1 MTGRDMTGTAMEAE
15 LARAEAAVAELASG
29 RGDRWYPQ
37 VHIAASAGWIND
49 PNGLSHFGGRYHV
62 YFQHHPYSAQWGP
75 MHWGHVSSADLVTWR
90 HEPIALAPSL
100 EEDRDGVFSG
110 SALADGDELVV
121 YYTGNRWRNG
131 VNEDDGNQ
139 QVQCVAR
146 SKDAITFTKEGV
158 AVTGPP
164 ELPHFRDPKVW
175 RIDGA
180 WHMVLGVCSADER
193 GEVWLYT
200 SADGAV
206 WDFDSVVFRDPDPNA
221 FMLECPDMFPLGD
234 KWVIVYCPMGPKPQ
248 GYGLRN
254 GHNTGYVVGEWAP
267 GECFRQLTDFR
278 PADWGGNY
286 YAPQS
291 FEAPDGRRIAFG
303 WMGGFNQPI
312 VSQRDSWCG
321 QLTVPRELTLAD
333 DLRIRALP
341 VGEFARLRT
350 ATVDLGDVTI
360 GRDGEILLLPELD
373 AADIEL
379 TVSLPDGD
387 AERVG
392 VLLRTDAGNEI
403 LVAYD
408 DLAGRVLIDRRRAGY
423 GERGYRA
430 APFDGGLLELRVI
443 VDRGSV
449 EVFVGDG
456 SECVSSLAFL
466 GEGVRSAVIFSE
478 SGTARFTR
486 AIAHRLRSIWGESTV
501 AYQPAATAAQ
511 DAPRGSRNQ

>member
-1 MTGRDMTGTAMEAE
+1 MRGGNVTGSTMEAE
-15 LARAEAAVAELASG
+15 LARAEAAVAALAAG
-29 RGDRWYPQ
+29 RGDRWYPRT
-37 VHIAASAGWIND
+37 HIAANAGWIND
-49 PNGLSHFGGRYHV
+49 PNGLCHFGGRYHV

-75 MHWGHVSSADLVTWR
+75 MHWGHVSSEDLVTWR

-100 EEDRDGVFSG
+100 DEDRDGVFSG
-110 SALADGDELVV
+110 SAIVSESGDELVV
-121 YYTGNRWRNG
+121 YYTGHRWRNG
-131 VNEDDGNQ
+131 VNEDEGNL
-139 QVQCVAR
+139 QVQCMAR
-146 SKDAITFTKEGV
+146 SSDGTTFVKEGV
-158 AVTGPP
+158 VVTGPP

-175 RIDGA
+175 RMGDT
-180 WHMVLGVCSADER
+180 WYMVFGVCSADER

-200 SADGAV
+200 SADGAA
-206 WDFDSVVFRDPDPNA
+206 WEFDRVVFRDPDPNA

-254 GHNTGYVVGEWAP
+254 GHKAGYVVGDWAP
-267 GECFRQLTDFR
+267 GQDFVQLTDFR

-291 FEAPDGRRIAFG
+291 FTSPDGRRIAFG
-303 WMGGFNQPI
+303 WMGGFDHPI

-333 DLRIRALP
+333 DLRVRAMP
-341 VGEFARLRT
+341 VAEFAGLRT
-350 ATVDLGDVTI
+350 ATVDLGEVTI
-360 GRDGEILLLPELD
+360 GRDEELTLLPDLD
-373 AADIEL
+373 SADIEV
-379 TVSLPDGD
+379 TISLPDGD

-392 VLLRTDAGNEI
+392 LVLRTETGNEI

-408 DLAGRVLIDRRRAGY
+408 DLAQRVLIDRRRAGY

-430 APFDGGLLELRVI
+430 APFDGDVLRLRIV

-456 SECVSSLAFL
+456 AECVSSLVFL
-466 GEGVRSAVIFSE
+466 GEGVRSAILFAE
-478 SGTARFTR
+478 SGSARFTQ
-486 AIAHRLRSIWGESTV
+486 ATAHRLGSIWE
-501 AYQPAATAAQ
+501 
-511 DAPRGSRNQ
+511 N